1 MSQNRTIKVRMR
13 EEAYEEIEAAAR
25 QMAISVSA
33 YVRIVALKAARAD
46 TKYEAA

>member
-13 EEAYEEIEAAAR
+13 EEAYKEIEAAAR